1 MAVNK
6 NLRALVD
13 INAGIYLITMSCF
26 VAATFVLG
34 YFVFPGTRAGHVL
47 EILSAVEAAAVL
59 ILLVVYSVS
68 TRKRQT
74 QLESYLETV
83 MYDSENA
90 RSRTLM
96 NFPLPIAVFQLDD
109 TRIVWANEEFFRIC
123 GTKGT
128 RYDARMSD
136 FLPEFN
142 SKWLTEGKNQYPSLL
157 PMNDRRYRVHG
168 NVIRHDYENQ
178 DVTFMGITYWLDVT
192 DYDDIR
198 IEYEESRP
206 VAGVILIDNYEELI
220 RNQPDKE
227 RNRMRDSIEEKLM
240 NWAENCRGF
249 VRRLDRDRYL
259 ALLEKRDLAV
269 MKENKFPL
277 VELIHSVESAAGIE
291 ASVSIGFGEDA
302 SNFSEALQFAD
313 MAAELAISRGGDQ
326 VVVKN
331 RLSFEFFGGRGGEV
345 ERRTKVKSRVMANTL
360 QSLIKDSSKVYV
372 MGHRYSDLDSVGAAV
387 GVCCIA
393 RLADVKY
400 HIIVDEN
407 TTAAKPLIDR
417 LKTVPEYR
425 NVFASPQ
432 EAVLRADGRTL
443 LVVVDTNR
451 PEQVEEKDLLDA
463 CNRVAVIDH
472 HRVAATYIHNAALG
486 FIEPY
491 ASSACE
497 LLTEIIQEIAEINS
511 ILKCEAEALLSGIV
525 LDTKNFTIRTGER
538 TFDAGAYLR
547 RAGAD
552 TAEVKKL
559 LQSDLEDT
567 LAKYR
572 ILQGAQIYRGV
583 AIAVPSEVTG
593 RIIAAKAA
601 DELLNISGV
610 EASVVIAPA
619 PGGGSIASARSIGD
633 MNMQLIME
641 KLGGGGNRSAAAAQL
656 RDVDA
661 PAARELVLK
670 AIDEY
675 LG

>member
-1 MAVNK
+1 MNK

-157 PMNDRRYRVHG
+157 SMNDRRYRVHG

-227 RNRMRDSIEEKLM
+227 RNRMRDSIEEKLT

-497 LLTEIIQEIAEINS
+497 LLTEIIQEIADINS

>member
-1 MAVNK
+1 MNK

-13 INAGIYLITMSCF
+13 INAGVYLITMSFF

-34 YFVFPGTRAGHVL
+34 YFLFPGTKAGQVFQ
-47 EILSAVEAAAVL
+47 ILAAVEAVAVL
-59 ILLVVYSVS
+59 ALLVVYSV
-68 TRKRQT
+68 TTKKRQA
-74 QLESYLETV
+74 QLESYIETV

-90 RSRTLM
+90 RSRTLL
-96 NFPLPIAVFQLDD
+96 NFPLPIAVFQLDN

-136 FLPEFN
+136 FLPDFN
-142 SKWLTEGKNQYPSLL
+142 SKWLSDGQTQYSSLIPL
-157 PMNDRRYRVHG
+157 NSRRYRVHG
-168 NVIRHDYENQ
+168 NVIRHDSDDQ
-178 DVTFMGITYWLDVT
+178 DLSIMGITYWLDVT

-198 IEYEESRP
+198 IEYERSRP

-220 RNQPDKE
+220 KNQPDRE
-227 RNRMRDSIEEKLM
+227 RNRMRDSVEEKLM
-240 NWAENCRGF
+240 SWADEYKGF
-249 VRRLDRDRYL
+249 VRRLDRDKYL
-259 ALLEKRDLAV
+259 ALLEKRDLAE
-269 MKENKFPL
+269 MKEKKFQL
-277 VELIHSVESAAGIE
+277 VEAIHSVESAAGIA

-302 SNFSEALQFAD
+302 ANFSEALQFAD

-326 VVVKN
+326 VVIKN
-331 RLSFEFFGGRGGEV
+331 TLSFEFFGGRGGEV

-360 QSLIKDSSKVYV
+360 LSLVKDSSKVYV
-372 MGHRYSDLDSVGAAV
+372 MGHRFSDLDAIGAAV

-393 RLADVKY
+393 RLNGIRYYIV
-400 HIIVDEN
+400 VDEN

-425 NVFASPQ
+425 NIFVPPK
-432 EAVLRADGRTL
+432 EAVLRADGKTL

-451 PEQVEEKDLLDA
+451 PEQVEEPDLLA
-463 CNRVAVIDH
+463 ECNRVAVIDH

-486 FIEPY
+486 FVEPY

-497 LLTEIIQEIAEINS
+497 LLTEILQELTEINS
-511 ILKCEAEALLSGIV
+511 VLKCEAEALLSGIV

-552 TAEVKKL
+552 TTEVKKL
-559 LQSDLEDT
+559 LQSDLNDT

-572 ILQGAQIYRGV
+572 ILQGAEIYRGV
-583 AIAVPSEVTG
+583 AIAAPEEVTG

-610 EASVVIAPA
+610 EASVVVAPST
-619 PGGGSIASARSIGD
+619 GGGCIASARSIGE
-633 MNMQLIME
+633 MNMQIIME

-656 RDVDA
+656 KDVDA
-661 PAARELVLK
+661 AEAKNRVIK

>member
-128 RYDARMSD
+128 HYDARMSD

-157 PMNDRRYRVHG
+157 SMNDRRYRVHG

-227 RNRMRDSIEEKLM
+227 RNRMRDSIEEKLT

-497 LLTEIIQEIAEINS
+497 LLTEIIQEIADINS

>member
-157 PMNDRRYRVHG
+157 SMNDRRYRVHG

-227 RNRMRDSIEEKLM
+227 RNRMRDSIEEKLT

-497 LLTEIIQEIAEINS
+497 LLTEIIQEIADINS

>member
-34 YFVFPGTRAGHVL
+34 YFVFPGTRAGHLL

-157 PMNDRRYRVHG
+157 SMNDRRYRVHG

-227 RNRMRDSIEEKLM
+227 RNRMRDSIEEKLT

-497 LLTEIIQEIAEINS
+497 LLTEIIQEIADINS

>member
-1 MAVNK
+1 MNK
-6 NLRALVD
+6 KLRALVD
-13 INAGIYLITMSCF
+13 INAGVYLITMSCF

-34 YFVFPGTRAGHVL
+34 YFVLSGTRAGYLL
-47 EILSAVEAAAVL
+47 ELLSGAEAVAVL
-59 ILLVVYSVS
+59 VLLVVYSV
-68 TRKRQT
+68 TTKNRQKN
-74 QLESYLETV
+74 LESYIETV

-109 TRIVWANEEFFRIC
+109 TRIVWANDEFFRIC
-123 GTKGT
+123 GSKGT
-128 RYDARMSD
+128 RYDARMVD
-136 FLPEFN
+136 FLPEFD
-142 SKWLTEGKNQYPSLL
+142 SKWLSEGQSQYPTLL
-157 PMNDRRYRVHG
+157 QLNGRRYRVHG
-168 NVIRHDYENQ
+168 NLIRHDFEDEN
-178 DVTFMGITYWLDVT
+178 VTFMGITYWLDVT
-192 DYDDIR
+192 EYDDIR

-220 RNQPDKE
+220 KNQPDKE

-240 NWAENCRGF
+240 NWAEGTKGF

-259 ALLEKRDLAV
+259 VLMEKRELAS
-269 MKENKFPL
+269 MKEQKFPI
-277 VELIHSVESAAGIE
+277 VETIHSVESAAGIS
-291 ASVSIGFGEDA
+291 ASVSLGFGEDA
-302 SNFSEALQFAD
+302 SSFSEALQFAD

-326 VVVKN
+326 VVIKN
-331 RLSFEFFGGRGGEV
+331 RLNFEFFGGRGGEI
-345 ERRTKVKSRVMANTL
+345 ERRTKVKSRVMATTL
-360 QSLIKDSSKVYV
+360 QSLVKDSSKVYV
-372 MGHRYSDLDSVGAAV
+372 MGHRFSDLDAIGAAV
-387 GVCCIA
+387 GVCCVC
-393 RLADVKY
+393 RLSGIRY
-400 HIIVDEN
+400 HIVVDEN
-407 TTAAKPLIDR
+407 TTAAKPLIDK

-425 NVFASPQ
+425 SVFVTPQ
-432 EAVLRADGRTL
+432 EAVLHADGRTL

-451 PEQVEEKDLLDA
+451 PEQVEEQDLLDA

-497 LLTEIIQEIAEINS
+497 LLTEIIQELAPDINS
-511 ILKCEAEALLSGIV
+511 VLKCEAEALLSGIV

-572 ILQGAQIYRGV
+572 ILQGAQIYKGV

-610 EASVVIAPA
+610 EASIVIAPA
-619 PGGGSIASARSIGD
+619 PGGGCIASARSIGE
-633 MNMQLIME
+633 MNMQIIME

-656 RDVDA
+656 KDVDA
-661 PAARELVLK
+661 PAARDMVLK